1 MAWRV
6 VEHDDRR
13 WTVATIDLGNLS
25 GRVLIQGRAVR
36 AGRSA
41 VGRRAHRPSRGATL
55 VNRPP
60 SRPVSL
66 QDLRRI
72 AETLA
77 AVRSGTVCGAVM
89 RSDRR
94 QLRIEMA
101 DGQLLV
107 VSADLDENG
116 RPQLEVDVIRP
127 PAEQGNQLEVRFE
140 SA

>member
-1 MAWRV
+1 V
-6 VEHDDRR
+6 
-13 WTVATIDLGNLS
+13 T
-25 GRVLIQGRAVR
+25 
-36 AGRSA
+36 
-41 VGRRAHRPSRGATL
+41 RPSTH
-55 VNRPP
+55 
-60 SRPVSL
+60 PVSL

-77 AVRSGTVCGAVM
+77 AVRGHTVGAAVM

-107 VSADLDENG
+107 VGVDPDESG

-127 PAEQGNQLEVRFE
+127 RAEQGHQLEVRFE
-140 SA
+140 TA

>member
-1 MAWRV
+1 M
-6 VEHDDRR
+6 
-13 WTVATIDLGNLS
+13 
-25 GRVLIQGRAVR
+25 
-36 AGRSA
+36 
-41 VGRRAHRPSRGATL
+41 
-55 VNRPP
+55 NRPP
-60 SRPVSL
+60 VRPVSL

-77 AVRSGTVCGAVM
+77 AVRSHTVSGAVM

-107 VSADLDENG
+107 VGVDLDEGG

-127 PAEQGNQLEVRFE
+127 AAEHGSQLEVRFE

>member
-1 MAWRV
+1 
-6 VEHDDRR
+6 
-13 WTVATIDLGNLS
+13 
-25 GRVLIQGRAVR
+25 
-36 AGRSA
+36 
-41 VGRRAHRPSRGATL
+41 

-60 SRPVSL
+60 VRPVSL

-77 AVRSGTVCGAVM
+77 AVRSGAVSGAVM
-89 RSDRR
+89 RSDCR

-107 VSADLDENG
+107 VSADLDDSG

-127 PAEQGNQLEVRFE
+127 AADQGNQLEVRFE

>member
-1 MAWRV
+1 V
-6 VEHDDRR
+6 
-13 WTVATIDLGNLS
+13 
-25 GRVLIQGRAVR
+25 
-36 AGRSA
+36 
-41 VGRRAHRPSRGATL
+41 
-55 VNRPP
+55 
-60 SRPVSL
+60 RPVSL

-72 AETLA
+72 TETLA
-77 AVRSGTVCGAVM
+77 AVRGRTVGGAVM

-107 VSADLDENG
+107 VGVDADG
-116 RPQLEVDVIRP
+116 SGHPQLEVDVIRP

>member
-1 MAWRV
+1 
-6 VEHDDRR
+6 
-13 WTVATIDLGNLS
+13 
-25 GRVLIQGRAVR
+25 
-36 AGRSA
+36 
-41 VGRRAHRPSRGATL
+41 

-60 SRPVSL
+60 LRPVSL

-77 AVRSGTVCGAVM
+77 ALRDHTVVGSVM

-94 QLRIEMA
+94 QLRVEMT

-107 VSADLDENG
+107 VGVDLDPDG
-116 RPQLEVDVIRP
+116 RPQLEVDVVRP
-127 PAEQGNQLEVRFE
+127 AAEHGSQLEVRFE

>member
-1 MAWRV
+1 
-6 VEHDDRR
+6 
-13 WTVATIDLGNLS
+13 
-25 GRVLIQGRAVR
+25 
-36 AGRSA
+36 
-41 VGRRAHRPSRGATL
+41 
-55 VNRPP
+55 
-60 SRPVSL
+60 
-66 QDLRRI
+66 
-72 AETLA
+72 
-77 AVRSGTVCGAVM
+77 M

-107 VSADLDENG
+107 VSADLDDSG

>member
-1 MAWRV
+1 
-6 VEHDDRR
+6 
-13 WTVATIDLGNLS
+13 
-25 GRVLIQGRAVR
+25 
-36 AGRSA
+36 
-41 VGRRAHRPSRGATL
+41 
-55 VNRPP
+55 
-60 SRPVSL
+60 VSL

-77 AVRSGTVCGAVM
+77 AVRSGTVAGAVM

-101 DGQLLV
+101 DGQLVV
-107 VSADLDENG
+107 VSADLDESG

-127 PAEQGNQLEVRFE
+127 RVEPGSQLEVRFE

>member
-1 MAWRV
+1 M
-6 VEHDDRR
+6 
-13 WTVATIDLGNLS
+13 
-25 GRVLIQGRAVR
+25 
-36 AGRSA
+36 
-41 VGRRAHRPSRGATL
+41 
-55 VNRPP
+55 NRPP
-60 SRPVSL
+60 ARPVSL

-77 AVRSGTVCGAVM
+77 AVRSGTVSGAVM

-101 DGQLLV
+101 DGQLVV
-107 VSADLDENG
+107 VSVDLDENG

-127 PAEQGNQLEVRFE
+127 RAESSSQLEVRFE